1 MYVCVCVCVCVCI
14 MFIPSRADEFVS
26 QCSTSK
32 DEVVA
37 AAKDL
42 VSSVQDPTLEG
53 TQVCGEVGVGR
64 CVCGEVGV
72 WGGGCVEVCGVWEV
86 ELVE

>member
-1 MYVCVCVCVCVCI
+1 
-14 MFIPSRADEFVS
+14 MFTPSRADEFVS

-53 TQVCGEVGVGR
+53 TQVCGEVGVGS
-64 CVCGEVGV
+64 VGV
-72 WGGGCVEVCGVWEV
+72 WSVGRWVCGVWV
-86 ELVE
+86 